1 MSEIAKKRLL
11 YLITRP
17 PFGDAYGAEGLDA
30 VLAAAVF
37 DQEVEVVFL
46 EQGVFQLS
54 KNIDPTPIAM
64 KNHTKGFKALPI
76 YGVEKVFV
84 SAEALEKFALS
95 ADELSMPVEV
105 LQLSAIKEKMAAAD
119 HIFSF

>member
-1 MSEIAKKRLL
+1 MSETGKKRLL

-37 DQEVEVVFL
+37 DQDVEVIFL
-46 EQGVFQLS
+46 EEGVFQLS
-54 KNIDPTPIAM
+54 KNIDPAPIAM
-64 KNHTKGFKALPI
+64 KNHAKGFKALPI
-76 YGVEKVFV
+76 YGVEKIFV
-84 SAEALEKFALS
+84 SMEALDKFALS
-95 ADELSMPVEV
+95 TDDLSMPVEA
-105 LQLSAIKEKMAAAD
+105 LEIDAIKEKMATAD